1 MQVCT
6 FTILT
11 RLPIGYGL
19 GYRLLV
25 SMCVVFN
32 FVGKCLGTK
41 RFFRA
46 YEKCAGF
53 KKIIYIYYL
62 KKKKKNGSS
71 V

>member
-41 RFFRA
+41 RFFW
-46 YEKCAGF
+46 
-53 KKIIYIYYL
+53 L
-62 KKKKKNGSS
+62 MKNVLG
-71 V
+71 